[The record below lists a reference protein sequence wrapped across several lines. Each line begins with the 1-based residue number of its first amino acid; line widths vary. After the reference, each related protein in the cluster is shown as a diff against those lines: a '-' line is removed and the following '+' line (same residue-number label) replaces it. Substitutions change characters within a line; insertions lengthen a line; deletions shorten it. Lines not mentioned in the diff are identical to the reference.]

1 MKIGLSEKQYKTI
14 LTYVSEN
21 QEVREDEEVPSAEP
35 EAGTSSTQSGGQGY
49 PEVGKWE
56 SGVTRGPSNQV
67 GITKWSDVVG
77 STLKRDKAN
86 QLKEQSV
93 IGAPSNGT
101 SQNTVLNGRPEGY
114 VEGEYSL
121 WSGTPTK
128 TYKTV
133 WDEEIKIPDDGTIK
147 VTLWKDEDDRL
158 KAFSSNSNYDKDGKW
173 YLSDRKTETIKPAKG
188 YMDLTIPSG
197 CIRFIKVINENKTF
211 STSIILNGDMWEV
224 RPAYVSGNE
233 IYDWE
238 EYVTRGFKQWWA
250 DNWEMVLTIVASAV
264 AGILTGGASIW
275 VQAAWQAAA
284 GVGAATF
291 AHLVT
296 DPKDRDNVGYG
307 INIILSFVPFMSAA
321 AKIGVK
327 APLAGLSKIAPELNK
342 AQNWSQVY
350 KAIKRLPETE
360 QILATRM
367 IQQVPKEFNR
377 EFKTTMMEGFVK
389 LVRSGKVKLS
399 KIPFAERM
407 WWKQLAAETGVQLI
421 LGTVLSLPELR
432 ERFDKIIERATS
444 TKEELEK
451 KKIQDENTKKL
462 IDKQKQII
470 NKTFSVNEK
479 YKNFDLN
486 VYMEVIAPILD
497 EYDDLGSPTNSL
509 DNNLKYLEIS
519 ETLVTE
525 YKKNPKADLSTII
538 KTKYGKNE

>member
-1 MKIGLSEKQYKTI
+1 MKIGLSEKQYSRI
-14 LTYVSEN
+14 LLYVSEN
-21 QEVREDEEVPSAEP
+21 KEIREDEEVPAAEP
-35 EAGTSSTQSGGQGY
+35 EAGTSSKQSGGQGY

-67 GITKWSDVVG
+67 GVTKWADVVG
-77 STLKRDKAN
+77 STLKRDKSN

-93 IGAPSNGT
+93 IGAPSSGT
-101 SQNTVLNGRPEGY
+101 SQGSVGGRPEGY

-128 TYKTV
+128 IYKTV
-133 WDEEIKIPDDGTIK
+133 WDEMMKIPDDGTIE
-147 VTLWKDEDDRL
+147 VTLWKEEDDRL
-158 KAFSSNSNYDKDGKW
+158 RIFATNKNYYQDGKW
-173 YLSDRKTETIKPAKG
+173 YLRDGKTETIKPSKVW
-188 YMDLTIPSG
+188 MDTIIPTNT
-197 CIRFIKVINENKTF
+197 IRFIKVINENKTF
-211 STSIILNGDMWEV
+211 STTIALKDGVWSVRPGYTNGDEV
-224 RPAYVSGNE
+224 
-233 IYDWE
+233 YDWE
-238 EYVTRGFKQWWA
+238 KYVSRGFKQWWA

-321 AKIGVK
+321 GKIGIK

-350 KAIKRLPETE
+350 KAIKRLPEPE

-377 EFKTTMMEGFVK
+377 EFKTKMMEGFVK

-399 KIPFAERM
+399 TIPFAERM
-407 WWKQLAAETGVQLI
+407 WWKQLAAETGIQLT
-421 LGTVLSLPELR
+421 LGTVLSLPEMR
-432 ERFDKIIERATS
+432 DRFNKIIERATS

-462 IDKQKQII
+462 IDKQNQIMQ
-470 NKTFSVNEK
+470 KTMSVNQK
-479 YKNFDLN
+479 YENFDVN
-486 VYMEVIAPILD
+486 VYQEVIAPILS
-497 EYDDLGSPTNSL
+497 EYDDLGSPQNSFE
-509 DNNLKYLEIS
+509 NNLKYLDIS
-519 ETLVTE
+519 ETLITE
-525 YKKNPKADLSTII
+525 YKKNPKADLSSII

>member
-56 SGVTRGPSNQV
+56 SGVTRGPANQV

-133 WDEEIKIPDDGTIK
+133 WDEDMKIPDDGTIEI
-147 VTLWKDEDDRL
+147 TLWKNEDDRL
-158 KAFSSNSNYDKDGKW
+158 RIFSTNKNYRQDGKW
-173 YLSDRKTETIKPAKG
+173 YLRDGKTETIKPTKEW
-188 YMDLTIPSG
+188 MDAIIPTNS
-197 CIRFIKVINENKTF
+197 IRFIKVINENKTF
-211 STSIILNGDMWEV
+211 STTIALKNDVWNVRPGYTNGDEV
-224 RPAYVSGNE
+224 
-233 IYDWE
+233 YDWE

-250 DNWEMVLTIVASAV
+250 DNWEMILTIVASAV

-275 VQAAWQAAA
+275 VQAAWQAVA

-307 INIILSFVPFMSAA
+307 INIILSFVPYMSAA
-321 AKIGVK
+321 GKIGIK

-350 KAIKRLPETE
+350 KAIKGLSPTE

-497 EYDDLGSPTNSL
+497 EYYDLGSPTNSL

-519 ETLVTE
+519 ETLLIE